1 MNLLPQDVA
10 GYIRSLCD
18 RFDDPILLEMEALAA
33 ERRFPIVE
41 RVVGVNLEILARSV
55 GARRVFELGS
65 GFGFSAW
72 WFARAVGAGG
82 EVTLTDGDPENTAMS
97 RGFLTRAGLAQRC
110 TFVTGDAVAALA
122 ATDGEFDVVYCDIDK
137 TGYPAAFAAA
147 AERLRVG
154 GLYICDNVLW
164 SGKVADPSNAEAET
178 EAIRQHN
185 AAVYNDPRF
194 LPAINPTRDGVI
206 VALRIG

>member
-10 GYIRSLCD
+10 TYMRSLCD
-18 RFDDPILLEMEALAA
+18 RFDDPVLLQMEALAE
-33 ERRFPIVE
+33 ERKFPIVE
-41 RVVGVNLEILARSV
+41 RVVGVTLEMLARSI

-72 WFARAVGAGG
+72 WFARAVGPEG
-82 EVTLTDGDPENTAMS
+82 EVTLTDGDPENTARS
-97 RGFLTRAGLAQRC
+97 KDFLGRAGLADRC
-110 TFVTGDAVAALA
+110 RFVTSDAVTALA
-122 ATDGEFDVVYCDIDK
+122 ETEGEFDIVYCDIDK

-147 AERLRVG
+147 AERVRAG

-164 SGKVADPSNAEAET
+164 SGKVADPSNTDAET

-185 AAVYNDPRF
+185 DAVYSDPRF
-194 LPAINPTRDGVI
+194 LPTINPTRDGVI
-206 VALRIG
+206 VALKIG